1 MIRVCTYRQKGSS
14 MDVHS
19 FMNWMEPPGSAE
31 MSEMAMSLLG
41 SWGVPSA
48 TGIQGVLAGEM
59 RVLAS
64 GMVIRRGVWG
74 DQ

>member
-1 MIRVCTYRQKGSS
+1 
-14 MDVHS
+14 
-19 FMNWMEPPGSAE
+19 MNWMEPPGSAE

-48 TGIQGVLAGEM
+48 TGIQGVLAGEIS
-59 RVLAS
+59 VLAS